1 MKGILIEKAGGIDV
15 LQYKSDIP
23 VPLPKDGEVL
33 IKNDFIG
40 VNYIDTLVFSEP
52 PSPLCLTG
60 HWQSYSH
67 RNFRS
72 GRYPAPKPQ
81 ILGVEAEGT
90 IVSTS
95 STGEIYGLKPG
106 DHVVWIGTGAYAEY
120 SVCSASKV
128 YVLPS
133 GLEPGAAAASL
144 SQGLTAL
151 IFIEKAYYVQKGDWI
166 LVQGASRGVGL
177 WLCQLLKAVG
187 ARVIGT
193 ASTAEKMKLA
203 TGNGADFI
211 LNYSNDNILERVME
225 ITKGEGVAAVFDSVG
240 ASTFEIGIQALSRD
254 GTMVSYGNTSGSVPP
269 FQITELSAK
278 NLKLMR
284 PSVFGTYPGSRFLLI
299 WGVPQRKFLLRHH
312 SLSKCFLLRHLLSRH
327 VSGAT
332 TPNPLQK
339 K

>member
-1 MKGILIEKAGGIDV
+1 
-15 LQYKSDIP
+15 
-23 VPLPKDGEVL
+23 
-33 IKNDFIG
+33 
-40 VNYIDTLVFSEP
+40 
-52 PSPLCLTG
+52 
-60 HWQSYSH
+60 
-67 RNFRS
+67 
-72 GRYPAPKPQ
+72 
-81 ILGVEAEGT
+81 
-90 IVSTS
+90 
-95 STGEIYGLKPG
+95 
-106 DHVVWIGTGAYAEY
+106 
-120 SVCSASKV
+120 
-128 YVLPS
+128 
-133 GLEPGAAAASL
+133 
-144 SQGLTAL
+144 L

-193 ASTAEKMKLA
+193 ASTAEKMKFA

-284 PSVFGTYPGSRFLLI
+284 PSVFGTHPGSRFLLI

-332 TPNPLQK
+332 IPNPLQK